1 MRRWLWQFAL
11 LGALACGCLQAAV
24 PERPR
29 FRLVGP
35 AQGLPSTEIK
45 ALAHDAAGYLWIATA
60 DGLARYDGVGMRVWR
75 HDPDQPGSLP
85 GNNVQALVVDARD
98 RVWAATEGGGV
109 SVLDATRQQFVHFR
123 KDRHPELGSDDVW
136 AMARQGDAI
145 WLGTYDGGLTRIDA
159 DGSMRRF
166 TAAVHGLPSDI
177 VLSLAVDAGNR
188 LWVGTPKGL
197 AREHAGGF
205 EAVTLPGADEAPTV
219 FSLSR
224 EADGLWVGTS
234 HGVWVQGRDGWQ
246 QPDWSPMFHRPNAVM
261 ALVTDGR
268 GDHWIASQRGLWR
281 QRAGQPPV
289 PVQTGGPEVP
299 RTIMALQREGASA
312 LWVPLAGRGLGYLR
326 SDWRH
331 LAQLQGAADGLRG
344 VLYRAVGP
352 ARDGGTWLGAI
363 NGVVELLRPDGE
375 VRALD
380 DDTQERLR
388 GIKPSAIAE
397 DAAGRV
403 WLGHGNGV
411 IRIGV
416 DGAVDEWRGDD
427 PSAPAPAGMITHL
440 ALAPDGSLWLA
451 SPGGG
456 VQQRDPVRGRI
467 LRDLPAGEASGL
479 GDLDLDV
486 LAIAPGG
493 QPWLAT
499 SQGVLAF
506 HPATGKFS
514 AIPAMAGIA
523 VHALAFDGPDVVWL
537 QRLSGLEQYRRQGSG
552 WRQVDRVEPRH
563 GVPAVAA
570 AGMVVDARHRVW
582 LSTSRGLYRW
592 EPLRR
597 NVRHLGV
604 QDGSGS
610 QEFLD
615 RATFLRADGV
625 LVAATADGGLTLV
638 DTNAPDPGGA
648 AAALRFDGVAVR
660 RGGEWQPLPAG
671 PRLRL
676 TQDDRELQVA
686 ARLLAF
692 DEPAAHRYWSR
703 LEGFDRDWVALGSS
717 GERVLAG
724 LAPGRYTLRMRAQDG
739 AGNAAQEQALQ
750 FEVPPPWWRTPWAS
764 IAFALLGVL
773 GVVALAFGYRQ
784 RLARRHAWQ
793 LAEHKRE
800 LAEQAS
806 EAKSRFLATLGHEVR
821 TPMTGVLGMS
831 ELLQGSQ
838 LDVRQRGQ
846 VDAIHRAG
854 QHLLRLV
861 NDALDLARIEAGKLE
876 LATTDFDVRRLL
888 DEVVALTAPAAARK
902 QLAFAQDVAADVP
915 QVLHGDATRVRQIL
929 LNLVGNA
936 IKFTEAGQVTLQVQ
950 AAHPGVR
957 FIVSDTGPGLNADQ
971 QARLFRR
978 FEQAEGARTTA
989 RYGGSGLGLAISQEL
1004 AAAMGG
1010 SIGLESE
1017 PGSGTRF
1024 TVELPLRAG
1033 GPAPVAAVDQVG
1045 AGDAAADRAVVALR
1059 LLLVED
1065 DDTVAQAI
1073 GGLLQA
1079 QGHHVVHASHGL
1091 AALAEVAARDF
1102 DAALLDLDLPGMDG
1116 LALARLL
1123 RARGMRMPL
1132 LAITARSDADAETQ
1146 ARAAG
1151 FDGFLRKPVT
1161 GATLADGL
1169 RQAGA

>member
-75 HDPDQPGSLP
+75 HDPDDPGSLP
-85 GNNVQALVVDARD
+85 GNNVQAIVVDARD

-109 SVLDATRQQFVHFR
+109 SVLDASRQQFAHFR
-123 KDRHPELGSDDVW
+123 ADRHPALGSDDVW

-145 WLGTYDGGLTRIDA
+145 WLGTYDGGLTRVER
-159 DGSMRRF
+159 DGGMRRY
-166 TAAVHGLPSDI
+166 TSAEHGLPSDI
-177 VLSLAVDAGNR
+177 VLSLAVDADNR
-188 LWVGTPKGL
+188 LWVGTPKGV
-197 AREHAGGF
+197 ARETGDGF
-205 EAVTLPGADEAPTV
+205 EPVALPGADGVPTV
-219 FSLSR
+219 FSLSA

-234 HGVWVQGRDGWQ
+234 HGVWVHGRHGWQ

-261 ALVTDGR
+261 AIVSDAR

-289 PVQTGGPEVP
+289 PVQTGGPDIP
-299 RTIMALQREGASA
+299 RTIMALQRQGTSA
-312 LWVPLAGRGLGYLR
+312 LWVPVAGRGLGYLR

-352 ARDGGTWLGAI
+352 ARDGGTWLGAM
-363 NGVVELLRPDGE
+363 NGVVEHLRPDGD

-380 DDTQERLR
+380 EDTQDRLR
-388 GIKPSAIAE
+388 GIKPFAIAE

-403 WLGHGNGV
+403 WMGLSTGLM
-411 IRIGV
+411 RIGA
-416 DGAVDEWRGDD
+416 DGAVDEWRSDD
-427 PSAPAPAGMITHL
+427 ASAPAPGGMIAHL
-440 ALAPDGSLWLA
+440 ALAPDGSVWLA

-456 VQQRDPVRGRI
+456 VQQREPQRGRI
-467 LRDLPAGEASGL
+467 LRNLPAGEAHGL

-486 LAIAPGG
+486 LAIAPDG

-499 SQGVLAF
+499 SEGVLAF
-506 HPATGKFS
+506 NPATGKFA
-514 AIPAMAGIA
+514 AIPAMAGTP
-523 VHALAFDGPDVVWL
+523 VHALAFDGRDVVWL
-537 QRLSGLEQYRRQGSG
+537 QRLSGLEQYRRHDGG
-552 WRQVDRVEPRH
+552 WRRVDRVEPRH

-703 LEGFDRDWVALGSS
+703 LEGFDRDWVALGSG

-750 FEVPPPWWRTPWAS
+750 FEVPPPWWRTPWAGTV
-764 IAFALLGVL
+764 FALLGVL
-773 GVVALAFGYRQ
+773 AVVGLAYGYRQ

-838 LDVRQRGQ
+838 LDARQRGQ

-876 LATTDFDVRRLL
+876 LALADFDVRRLL
-888 DEVVALTAPAAARK
+888 DEVVALAAPAAARK

-950 AAHPGVR
+950 AANPGVR
-957 FIVSDTGPGLNADQ
+957 FIVSDTGPGLNAEQ
-971 QARLFRR
+971 QARLFR
-978 FEQAEGARTTA
+978 
-989 RYGGSGLGLAISQEL
+989 
-1004 AAAMGG
+1004 
-1010 SIGLESE
+1010 
-1017 PGSGTRF
+1017 
-1024 TVELPLRAG
+1024 
-1033 GPAPVAAVDQVG
+1033 D
-1045 AGDAAADRAVVALR
+1045 
-1059 LLLVED
+1059 
-1065 DDTVAQAI
+1065 AI
-1073 GGLLQA
+1073 GALDQLAVCNGISFGKLFQQLL
-1079 QGHHVVHASHGL
+1079 
-1091 AALAEVAARDF
+1091 EW
-1102 DAALLDLDLPGMDG
+1102 DG
-1116 LALARLL
+1116 SS
-1123 RARGMRMPL
+1123 
-1132 LAITARSDADAETQ
+1132 RSFHSIYFT
-1146 ARAAG
+1146 
-1151 FDGFLRKPVT
+1151 T
-1161 GATLADGL
+1161 W
-1169 RQAGA
+1169 